1 MIAVITQKK
10 IERLLRMSKNEKPKT
25 RQAKSDIENVL
36 KSKEKAFVLFY
47 ASWCP
52 FSQRFLPIFEDYAK
66 NNPQECMSVVID
78 DKPDLCEKYEID
90 YYPTVLFF
98 KNGAVEKRLDATPG
112 LGLTKKQLLNLT
124 ANP

>member
-1 MIAVITQKK
+1 
-10 IERLLRMSKNEKPKT
+10 MSKNENRKTKPTKN
-25 RQAKSDIENVL
+25 DVENVL

-66 NNPQECMSVVID
+66 SNPQECMSVVID

-90 YYPTVLFF
+90 YYPTVLLF

-112 LGLTKKQLLNLT
+112 LGLTKKQLHDLT
-124 ANP
+124 VNP

>member
-10 IERLLRMSKNEKPKT
+10 IERLLRMSKNENPKT
-25 RQAKSDIENVL
+25 KQAKSDIENVL

-66 NNPQECMSVVID
+66 SNPQECISVVID
-78 DKPDLCEKYEID
+78 DKPALCEKYEID
-90 YYPTVLFF
+90 YYPTVLLF
-98 KNGAVEKRLDATPG
+98 KNGSIEKRLDATPG
-112 LGLTKKQLLNLT
+112 LGLTKKQLHDLT

>member
-1 MIAVITQKK
+1 
-10 IERLLRMSKNEKPKT
+10 MSKNEKRKT
-25 RQAKSDIENVL
+25 KQAKNDIENVL
-36 KSKEKAFVLFY
+36 KPKEKAFVLFY

-52 FSQRFLPIFEDYAK
+52 FSQRFLPIFEDFAK
-66 NNPQECMSVVID
+66 NNPQECLSVVID

-90 YYPTVLFF
+90 YYPTVLLF

-112 LGLTKKQLLNLT
+112 LGLTKKQLHDLT

>member
-1 MIAVITQKK
+1 
-10 IERLLRMSKNEKPKT
+10 MSKNEKRKT
-25 RQAKSDIENVL
+25 KQTKSEIENAL

-78 DKPDLCEKYEID
+78 DKPDLCEKYQID
-90 YYPTVLFF
+90 YYPTVLLF

-112 LGLTKKQLLNLT
+112 LGLTKKQLQGLT
-124 ANP
+124 SNP

>member
-1 MIAVITQKK
+1 
-10 IERLLRMSKNEKPKT
+10 MSKNEKSNTK
-25 RQAKSDIENVL
+25 QAKSDIENVL

-66 NNPQECMSVVID
+66 SNPQECMSVVID

-90 YYPTVLFF
+90 YYPTVLLF

-112 LGLTKKQLLNLT
+112 LGLTKKQLHGLT

>member
-1 MIAVITQKK
+1 
-10 IERLLRMSKNEKPKT
+10 MSKNEQSKT
-25 RQAKSDIENVL
+25 KQVKSDIENVL
-36 KSKEKAFVLFY
+36 KPKEKAFVLFY

-66 NNPQECMSVVID
+66 SNPQECMSVVID

-90 YYPTVLFF
+90 YYPTVLLF

-112 LGLTKKQLLNLT
+112 LGLTKKQLQGLT
-124 ANP
+124 SNP

>member
-1 MIAVITQKK
+1 
-10 IERLLRMSKNEKPKT
+10 MSKNENRKT
-25 RQAKSDIENVL
+25 KQANSDIENVL

-66 NNPQECMSVVID
+66 SNPQDCMSVVID

-90 YYPTVLFF
+90 YYPTVLLF
-98 KNGAVEKRLDATPG
+98 KNGSIEKRLDATPG
-112 LGLTKKQLLNLT
+112 LGLTKKQLSDLT
-124 ANP
+124 TNP